1 MGAAGS
7 GQGDQVGF
15 RLSQASPPA
24 TAPPATA
31 PPRRILYGRRLGRPL
46 RPIQRRRLDDM
57 LPRLALSLPPAGRQL
72 DPAGLFDPP
81 KSALW
86 MEIGF
91 GGGEH
96 LAAQAARHPEIG
108 FIGCEPFLNGVAQ
121 LLAHIEAG
129 GLTNIRIH
137 PDDARAVLDALPDGA
152 LGRLYVL
159 FPDPWPKARHHRR
172 RFIGPGNLPAIARV
186 LAAGAELRTATDDPD
201 YLAWMCDHLNAY
213 PALSALAAGAGAG
226 EPWPDWPGT
235 RYDAKA
241 RAAGRAPV
249 FLAYR
254 RRDEASE
261 KA

>member
-1 MGAAGS
+1 
-7 GQGDQVGF
+7 
-15 RLSQASPPA
+15 
-24 TAPPATA
+24 
-31 PPRRILYGRRLGRPL
+31 
-46 RPIQRRRLDDM
+46 M
-57 LPRLALSLPPAGRQL
+57 LPRLGLLLPPAGQRL
-72 DPAGLFDPP
+72 DPTGLFDSP
-81 KSALW
+81 KRMLW

-121 LLAHIEAG
+121 LLAHVETG

-137 PDDARAVLDALPDGA
+137 PDDARPVLDALPDGA

-172 RFIGPGNLPAIARV
+172 RFIGPENLPTIARV
-186 LAAGAELRTATDDPD
+186 LAAGAELRTATDDAD
-201 YLAWMCDHLNAY
+201 YLAWMRDHLNAC
-213 PALSALAAGAGAG
+213 PALVAQVDG
-226 EPWPDWPGT
+226 PWPDWPGT

-241 RAAGRAPV
+241 RAAGRIPV
-249 FLAYR
+249 FLTYH
-254 RRDEASE
+254 RRDRASE